1 MDLIAQLAGTL
12 GLEENQAQALAGTVI
27 GGVQS
32 AVADEDPEKAA
43 AIGSAVPEL
52 GGWQSAAGSLLGGG
66 DEGGGA
72 AGGLGGLLGGLAGG
86 GGGAA
91 GLLGA
96 AAGALGGQEAKD
108 TLAVVGILNKF
119 DVDAGKAA
127 MVAPLI
133 LNFLKSRVEPGTLS
147 TILAVAPMLAG
158 AVGGGDDGDDGG
170 DKPAGGG
177 MLGALGGLLS

>member
-1 MDLIAQLAGTL
+1 MDLIGQLAGTL

-27 GGVQS
+27 GGVQN
-32 AVADEDPEKAA
+32 AVADEDPDKAA
-43 AIGSAVPEL
+43 EIGNAVPEL
-52 GGWQSAAGSLLGGG
+52 GDWKSTAGSLLGGG
-66 DEGGGA
+66 DDEG
-72 AGGLGGLLGGLAGG
+72 GGLGGLLGGLAGAAGGG

-127 MVAPLI
+127 LVAPLI

-158 AVGGGDDGDDGG
+158 AVGGDDDGG
-170 DKPAGGG
+170 DDKGAGGV
-177 MLGALGGLLS
+177 MGALGGLLG